1 MRRFVCNLYREL
13 IYFCLAWE
21 HGRAQEQTYQN
32 QEEIEESVVELD
44 YSFTEVKF
52 TQKHTCNLF
61 LNSIN
66 RTLTCSRSILY

>member
-1 MRRFVCNLYREL
+1 MRRFVRNLYREL

-32 QEEIEESVVELD
+32 QEEIEEAVVELD

-52 TQKHTCNLF
+52 TEKHTSLGYM
-61 LNSIN
+61 
-66 RTLTCSRSILY
+66 RSFFKFN